1 MFFRGEEGKG
11 IYLGLRV
18 TMWKLCQQRKL
29 DALQNWL
36 VPNVVSVVQF
46 SKSLINP
53 QINYLK
59 EQQCSKTLCRLAEK
73 ENCSGG
79 Q

>member
-1 MFFRGEEGKG
+1 MFFRVEEDRD

-18 TMWKLCQQRKL
+18 TVGKLCQQRML
-29 DALQNWL
+29 DAMQNWL

-46 SKSLINP
+46 SKNLINP
-53 QINYLK
+53 QKNLPK
-59 EQQCSKTLCRLAEK
+59 GTAVLQNDCRLAER